1 MVRQAAFLL
10 CLLGLLG
17 PGRPAVAQGT
27 APYSKADTL
36 RAVRALF
43 LERRSSAQSQVRAG
57 GVTTGVGVA
66 MGVAGAG
73 SGNLGAGI
81 YVLGGLGVAAVGLP
95 LLLAGKS
102 RQKELTPAREAAAV
116 SGYEQGQALPL
127 EISRRLK
134 RRHFA
139 P

>member
-1 MVRQAAFLL
+1 MVRQATFLL
-10 CLLGLLG
+10 FLLGMLG

-27 APYSKADTL
+27 ASYSKADTL

-43 LERRSSAQSQVRAG
+43 TKRRSSARALAVIG
-57 GVTTGVGVA
+57 GITTGLGGA
-66 MGVAGAG
+66 YGVAGAS
-73 SGNLGAGI
+73 SGNLGAS
-81 YVLGGLGVAAVGLP
+81 VALLEGLLFVAVGLP
-95 LLLAGKS
+95 LLSTGKS

-139 P
+139 Q